1 MPNPMQSQTD
11 QQLHLAIIMDGNGRW
26 ANRQGKP
33 RMVGHQMGASR
44 VREIV
49 EAAPE
54 LGIQILTLFA
64 FSSDNW
70 QRPKFEVNF
79 LMNLLKSYLESE
91 VIKCQENGIK
101 LTIIGRRDR
110 LNTQLLHLIEKT
122 ERLTASGTNLQLRVA
137 IDYSSRDAIV
147 QAARMISKNDTVSR
161 ESFANLLSSNGNPWE
176 YSPEVDILIRT
187 GGEKRLSDFLLWEC
201 AYAELFFLPVMWP
214 DFTVKNLKDTIQ
226 EFHLRERRFGQIPA
240 LVSNQ

>member
-1 MPNPMQSQTD
+1 MTKFRESETD
-11 QQLHLAIIMDGNGRW
+11 QQLHVAIIMDGNGRW
-26 ANRQGKP
+26 ATRQGKL
-33 RMVGHQMGASR
+33 RMAGHQMGAGR

-54 LGIQILTLFA
+54 LGIQTLTLFA

-79 LMNLLKSYLESE
+79 LMNLFKSYLESE
-91 VIKCQENGIK
+91 VSKCQENGVK

-110 LNTQLLHLIEKT
+110 LNPQIV
-122 ERLTASGTNLQLRVA
+122 RLVDYAETSTASGSNLHLRVA
-137 IDYSSRDAIV
+137 IDYSSRDAIL
-147 QAARMISKNDTVSR
+147 QAARRISSESGISR
-161 ESFANLLSSNGNPWE
+161 QAFASLLGSNGNPWE
-176 YSPEVDILIRT
+176 PAPDVDILIRT
-187 GGEKRLSDFLLWEC
+187 GGEKRLSDFMLWEC

-214 DFTVKNLKDTIQ
+214 DFSSHHLSNVVT
-226 EFHLRERRFGQIPA
+226 EFQSRERRFGQIPA